1 MHFIW
6 AQTLITLLFVDL
18 ICVRTH
24 ENESNLHWYIF
35 YRMLF
40 ICKYDSALFIQ
51 LYYISRRRNNWRCL
65 LCDLLLLEYF
75 LCYLNFSFVW
85 MFKIQRILWEKKVSL
100 PGNVDELWFDGI
112 IAHRQDQVRDFFLF
126 DVGWLLFRQTF
137 KSLATLVLTCKT
149 FFVIVRFNYMEFSK
163 LSLCNKVK
171 K

>member
-85 MFKIQRILWEKKVSL
+85 TFKIQRILWEKKSHYQGTWMSCDSMVLSRIAKIKFGIFFSL
-100 PGNVDELWFDGI
+100 TWVDFYFGKRLNRWQPSF
-112 IAHRQDQVRDFFLF
+112 
-126 DVGWLLFRQTF
+126 
-137 KSLATLVLTCKT
+137 
-149 FFVIVRFNYMEFSK
+149 
-163 LSLCNKVK
+163 
-171 K
+171 